1 MISFINPGGEKFTDP
16 GFLATS
22 QLMLEEV
29 ASYIWVHSNSVI
41 KNLIPF
47 EDDAE
52 IHLRNVL
59 MQSIC
64 KQPEDNFYLDSSP
77 KIDFCFEVLRNCKT
91 MF

>member
-1 MISFINPGGEKFTDP
+1 MISFIHSGSEKFTNT

-29 ASYIWVHSNSVI
+29 ASHIWAHSNSLI
-41 KNLIPF
+41 KNLTPF

-52 IHLRNVL
+52 IRLLNVL

-64 KQPEDNFYLDSSP
+64 KQPEDTFIQMASP
-77 KIDFCFEVLRNCKT
+77 KIDFYFEVFKKL
-91 MF
+91 